1 MVEVTYVCALTG
13 TTTISSE
20 GLPRGWV
27 IPPRDISQDVDKPVP
42 ERYTVIAFSNE
53 RACKEMMESRLKDS
67 MMTLS

>member
-1 MVEVTYVCALTG
+1 MVEVTYICALTG

-27 IPPRDISQDVDKPVP
+27 IPSRDISQDVDKPIP
-42 ERYTVIAFSNE
+42 ECYTVIAFSSE
-53 RACKEMMESRLKDS
+53 KACKEMMESRLKDS

>member
-42 ERYTVIAFSNE
+42 ERYTVIAFSSE

>member
-13 TTTISSE
+13 TTTLSSE

-42 ERYTVIAFSNE
+42 ERYTVIAFSSE
-53 RACKEMMESRLKDS
+53 KACKEMMESRLKDS
-67 MMTLS
+67 MMALS